1 MRADAFLEAADRLPP
16 ADLATLVGPGGL
28 VVVAPHPDDESLGCG
43 GLIAAAC
50 AAGRDVRLVVVSD
63 GCGSHTHSALYP
75 SGRLRSLREDETRRA
90 VTVLGMDPAH
100 VTFERLRDL
109 RAAETLQ
116 AGAVLGLAPERVTFL
131 RLPDAHVP
139 SEGPQ
144 AEAAAAVVIE
154 TAQACRAGAVF
165 VTWRHDPH
173 CDHKA
178 AAAIVALARGRL
190 PGVRIYE
197 YPVWGWTLPPET
209 EVGPAPEG
217 LCLDVSAFCVT
228 KAKAVAAHA
237 SQTTDLISDD
247 PTGFRLEPAMI
258 DRLCGPRERFV
269 AIPG

>member
-16 ADLATLVGPGGL
+16 ADLETLVGPGGL

-50 AAGRDVRLVVVSD
+50 AAKRDVRLVVVSD

-75 SGRLRSLREDETRRA
+75 
-90 VTVLGMDPAH
+90 P
-100 VTFERLRDL
+100 ERLRDL
-109 RAAETLQ
+109 REAETLR
-116 AGAVLGLAPERVTFL
+116 AVAVLGLAPEHVTFL

-139 SEGPQ
+139 SDGPR
-144 AEAAAAVVIE
+144 AEAAAGAVIGA
-154 TAQACRAGAVF
+154 AQACRAGAVF

-178 AAAIVALARGRL
+178 AAAIVALARGRM

-217 LCLDVSAFCVT
+217 LCLDVSAFRAT

-258 DRLCGPRERFV
+258 DRLCGPHERFV